1 MNTKN
6 NRLAS
11 LRGAFAKALLT
22 AFLLTTAG
30 TASASGMELQ
40 SVKDGAPT
48 TLDNLTGNGK
58 WTLVMIWATDCHIC
72 KIQKPEMSAF
82 HNERKDVDAHI
93 VGIALDGPKQ
103 MDLINDYMV
112 DNNVSFPTFVGDTA
126 IIASHYFGM
135 TEENLRGTP
144 TYLLFNPEGELLAIN
159 PGRLTVEAL
168 EAFIARNS

>member
-1 MNTKN
+1 M
-6 NRLAS
+6 
-11 LRGAFAKALLT
+11 
-22 AFLLTTAG
+22 
-30 TASASGMELQ
+30 
-40 SVKDGAPT
+40 
-48 TLDNLTGNGK
+48 
-58 WTLVMIWATDCHIC
+58 
-72 KIQKPEMSAF
+72 
-82 HNERKDVDAHI
+82 
-93 VGIALDGPKQ
+93 DGPKQ